1 MQRADGE
8 LIAGDY
14 RDLTAPRAVPLAAW
28 AGLAGVMALGL
39 GLRLWRLGQNGYG
52 TEYYSA
58 GVRSMMDSPHNFLFN
73 SFDPAGFV
81 SLDKPPVALWI
92 QVASVKLLGFSGLAV
107 LLPQVLEGLAC
118 IALVYW
124 LVARRFGEGAG
135 LLAALFQAVTPISV
149 VIDRSSNT
157 DSCLVLVLLLAA
169 WALSVATERG
179 SGALLAL
186 AMALVGVGFNVKMLA
201 AFVVLPT
208 FALLYVAAAPLPWPR
223 RLAHLLVG
231 GAVLLVVS
239 LSWVVFYDLTPTE
252 RRPFAGSSR
261 SNSMIELAVGHNSVE
276 RFVRRRGMFAR
287 GPRDNAAVAQ
297 GQPGAAA
304 GPAVN
309 RWRRLDNVPVGP
321 LRLADRHLAGQMA
334 WLLPLAVAGAAV
346 LAVRRERRRWPLGRD
361 EQALVLWAGWALT
374 YAVVYSVA
382 GGIFH
387 AYYLVTMAPPLAA
400 LAAIGVMRL
409 WSRYREG
416 GRVAPL
422 LPATLAIT
430 AAWQLFIWY
439 ADLPRTEPWR
449 DWRVWLCLAMLAG
462 AHGASASL
470 LVALGRRVSRPS
482 PRLVVALGIAL
493 TALLATP
500 LAWSLGAGFA
510 RTNVMLP
517 YAALPGAAARDD
529 PPVWQGGNR
538 VGRDARLLAFL
549 RANHHGERYLL
560 ATLNSRLAAPVI
572 IETGLPVM
580 AIGGFMGADPI
591 LTPEQFA
598 ALAATGTV
606 RFVLLGGDFARR
618 AGGESPQRPIVDWI
632 KTNGAIVDPTLWRS
646 TRGRTE
652 RPERLAPPEL
662 YDLHRSAGLAPA
674 GTG

>member
-8 LIAGDY
+8 LAAGDY
-14 RDLTAPRAVPLAAW
+14 RGLSASRAVPLATW

-58 GVRSMMDSPHNFLFN
+58 GIRSMMDSPHNFLFN

-107 LLPQVLEGLAC
+107 LLPQVLEGLAGV
-118 IALVYW
+118 ALVYW

-135 LLAALFQAVTPISV
+135 LLAALFLAVTPISV

-169 WALSVATERG
+169 WALCVATERG
-179 SGALLAL
+179 SGTLLAL
-186 AMALVGVGFNVKMLA
+186 AMALIGVGFNVKMLA

-208 FALLYVAAAPLPWPR
+208 FALLYFAAAPLPWPR

-231 GAVLLVVS
+231 GAVLVVVS
-239 LSWVVFYDLTPTE
+239 LSWVVFYDLTPAE

-261 SNSMIELAVGHNSVE
+261 SNSMIELAVGHNGLE
-276 RFVRRRGMFAR
+276 RFVRRRGMLAR
-287 GPRDNAAVAQ
+287 GPRDGAAIAQ
-297 GQPGAAA
+297 DQPGAAA
-304 GPAVN
+304 GPAVP
-309 RWRRLDNVPVGP
+309 RWRRLDNIPVGP

-346 LAVRRERRRWPLGRD
+346 LAVRRERRWPLGRD
-361 EQALVLWAGWALT
+361 EQACVLWAGWALT

-387 AYYLVTMAPPLAA
+387 AYYLVTMAPPLSA
-400 LAAIGVMRL
+400 LAAIGVTKL
-409 WSRYREG
+409 WLRYREG
-416 GRVAPL
+416 GPAAPV

-439 ADLPRTEPWR
+439 GDLPRTELLR
-449 DWRVWLCLAMLAG
+449 DWRAWLCLAMLAG
-462 AHGASASL
+462 AHGASGGL

-482 PRLVVALGIAL
+482 PRLTVSLGIAL
-493 TALLATP
+493 GALLVTP
-500 LAWSLGAGFA
+500 FAWSLGAGFG

-517 YAALPGAAARDD
+517 YAALPGAPARDD
-529 PPVWQGGNR
+529 LPVWQGGNR
-538 VGRDARLLAFL
+538 IARDARLLAFL
-549 RANHHGERYLL
+549 RANRHGERYLL

-572 IETGLPVM
+572 IDTGLPVM

-598 ALAATGTV
+598 VLSANSAV

-618 AGGESPQRPIVDWI
+618 AGGESPQRAIVDWV
-632 KTNGAIVDPTLWRS
+632 KANGALVDPTLWRS
-646 TRGRTE
+646 TRGRTD
-652 RPERLAPPEL
+652 RPERVAPPEL
-662 YDLHRSAGLAPA
+662 YDLHPSAGLAPA
-674 GTG
+674 ATG